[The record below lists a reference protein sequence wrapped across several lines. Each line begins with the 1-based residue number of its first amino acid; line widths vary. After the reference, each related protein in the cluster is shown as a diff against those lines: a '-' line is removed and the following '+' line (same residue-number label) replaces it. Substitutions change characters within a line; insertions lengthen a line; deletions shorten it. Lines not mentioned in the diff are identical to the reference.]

1 MTEILKFEKGNDFIR
16 SDTSHVCT
24 IHVRV
29 YLMMAESENDGLSRK
44 NKMGINHLHDDKI
57 ICQCQHVLA
66 EDDEVFWYWGYVIPS
81 SPSVNGVW
89 TYMVNRH
96 MNRCVK

>member
-16 SDTSHVCT
+16 SDTSPVCT

-44 NKMGINHLHDDKI
+44 NKMGTKQLHDDKI

-66 EDDEVFWYWGYVIPS
+66 EDDEVFLVLGLCYPFQSKCKWCLDIHGE
-81 SPSVNGVW
+81 
-89 TYMVNRH
+89 
-96 MNRCVK
+96 